1 MDAEVGKLLDMGI
14 IEESC
19 HEAGEVIS
27 SVFLVRNVDGSHRM
41 ILNVKQ
47 FNESVEYEHFKVENL
62 SAATQMMKRGYFIAS
77 VDLRHAYYSVS
88 IKPEFRKFLK
98 FKWKGQLYAYTCF
111 ANGLCNCPRYLTK
124 LLKPVYAHLRS
135 QGFLSASFIDDCYLK
150 GQTYEGCQ
158 ENFQRSV
165 ELFQNTGFH
174 SKPEKSVLVSCK
186 KTEMLGVLTEL
197 RRRDCHPL

>member
-1 MDAEVGKLLDMGI
+1 
-14 IEESC
+14 
-19 HEAGEVIS
+19 
-27 SVFLVRNVDGSHRM
+27 
-41 ILNVKQ
+41 
-47 FNESVEYEHFKVENL
+47 
-62 SAATQMMKRGYFIAS
+62 MKHGYCIAS
-77 VDLRHAYYSVS
+77 LDLRHAYYSVS
-88 IKPEFRKFLK
+88 IKPEFRKSLK

-135 QGFLSASFIDDCYLK
+135 QGFLSASVIDDLFERSDL
-150 GQTYEGCQ
+150 EGCQ
-158 ENFQRSV
+158 EHVERSV

>member
-62 SAATQMMKRGYFIAS
+62 SAATQMMKHGCFIAS
-77 VDLRHAYYSVS
+77 ADLRHAYYSVS
-88 IKPEFRKFLK
+88 IKAEFHEFLK
-98 FKWKGQLYAYTCF
+98 FKWKGQLSAYTCS

-135 QGFLSASFIDDCYLK
+135 QGFLSASFFNDCYLK
-150 GQTYEGCQ
+150 GQT
-158 ENFQRSV
+158 
-165 ELFQNTGFH
+165 
-174 SKPEKSVLVSCK
+174 
-186 KTEMLGVLTEL
+186 
-197 RRRDCHPL
+197 